1 MAENAAIST
10 VVYTATATDVD
21 SGQTLSYSLT
31 GTDAG
36 SFDIDASTGVVTLK
50 ASANYESKASYSFN
64 VVVTD
69 NGTGSLTDTKAVTVN
84 VTNVNEAPTITS
96 VSTGTVA
103 ENAAISTVVYTATA
117 TDVDAGQTLSYSL
130 TGTDAGSFDIDA
142 STGVVTLKASAN
154 YESKASYSFNV
165 VATDNGTGSL
175 TDTKAV
181 TVTVTNVNEAP
192 TITSGASGTVA
203 ENAATSTVV
212 YTATATDVDAG
223 QTLSYSLTGTDA
235 GSFDID
241 ASSGVVTLKASANY
255 EAKASYSFNVVATDN
270 VIGSLTDTKAVTVT
284 VTDVNEA
291 PSITSGTSGTVA
303 ENAAT
308 STVIYTA
315 TATDVDAGQTLS
327 YSLTGTD
334 AGSFDID
341 ASTGEVTLKAS
352 ANYEAKASYSF
363 NVVATDNGTGTLT
376 DTKAVTVTV
385 TDVNEEPTGS
395 LSITGTVKQGETLS
409 VLDTLADDD
418 GMTDKA
424 YQWFANGQLIT
435 GANQSTLTLGQDQ
448 VGKVITVKASYTDR
462 NGRVEV
468 SSSGTV
474 AVVNTNDLTTGEVSV
489 RGDADVGQTLTASN
503 NLSDADGMGDVQY
516 QWQFKDANG
525 VWREITLADGSL
537 ATGSQYTVSPAYAL
551 AELRVEARFTD
562 GQGTEEVR
570 HSTANI
576 KAGGLPPKPVLP
588 APVINSITVAQPTP
602 VVDVIPPPVASF
614 MSVNT
619 INSIS
624 VLASGASLLN
634 SPAPLVLESPAQS
647 PSSSVVMLGVSN
659 PSSSSTSGLRA
670 VEASRDV
677 VIERG
682 VQTSFSLPAGTFV
695 HTDGAARVTLT
706 ARLADGRPLPANV
719 KFNPTTGTFTVEAAP
734 GEQAEQLQVVVNA
747 VDDKGQTAS
756 TTLVIKLKEKAS
768 NSSALD
774 LPIKLGKLSL
784 GEQIRMADK
793 SAGQM
798 AELAALSKAFAAS
811 QHARSHT

>member
-1 MAENAAIST
+1 MGEAARS
-10 VVYTATATDVD
+10 
-21 SGQTLSYSLT
+21 
-31 GTDAG
+31 
-36 SFDIDASTGVVTLK
+36 
-50 ASANYESKASYSFN
+50 
-64 VVVTD
+64 
-69 NGTGSLTDTKAVTVN
+69 
-84 VTNVNEAPTITS
+84 
-96 VSTGTVA
+96 
-103 ENAAISTVVYTATA
+103 
-117 TDVDAGQTLSYSL
+117 
-130 TGTDAGSFDIDA
+130 
-142 STGVVTLKASAN
+142 
-154 YESKASYSFNV
+154 
-165 VATDNGTGSL
+165 
-175 TDTKAV
+175 
-181 TVTVTNVNEAP
+181 
-192 TITSGASGTVA
+192 
-203 ENAATSTVV
+203 
-212 YTATATDVDAG
+212 
-223 QTLSYSLTGTDA
+223 
-235 GSFDID
+235 
-241 ASSGVVTLKASANY
+241 
-255 EAKASYSFNVVATDN
+255 
-270 VIGSLTDTKAVTVT
+270 
-284 VTDVNEA
+284 
-291 PSITSGTSGTVA
+291 
-303 ENAAT
+303 
-308 STVIYTA
+308 
-315 TATDVDAGQTLS
+315 
-327 YSLTGTD
+327 
-334 AGSFDID
+334 
-341 ASTGEVTLKAS
+341 
-352 ANYEAKASYSF
+352 
-363 NVVATDNGTGTLT
+363 
-376 DTKAVTVTV
+376 
-385 TDVNEEPTGS
+385 
-395 LSITGTVKQGETLS
+395 
-409 VLDTLADDD
+409 DD
-418 GMTDKA
+418 
-424 YQWFANGQLIT
+424 
-435 GANQSTLTLGQDQ
+435 QDP
-448 VGKVITVKASYTDR
+448 SYTDR

-682 VQTSFSLPAGTFV
+682 VQTSFSLPAGTFL